1 MTVNT
6 LVVYLLKESLPVC
19 FSLNCRICH
28 LILFTYCNEN
38 QMGTLAM
45 EMKNSSFLHL

>member
-6 LVVYLLKESLPVC
+6 LVVYLLEDSLLVRC
-19 FSLNCRICH
+19 TLNCRICH

-38 QMGTLAM
+38 QMGKLAV
-45 EMKNSSFLHL
+45 EMKNSSFPRM